1 MSYKKSLSRKSTNT
15 DGALLNKIKGS
26 VTQII
31 KERQYDFYEL
41 EPVEVKEVLLD
52 TETWLGPR
60 DSDGKPDLRYYGAIK
75 GSWIINKEQSF
86 LPMGD
91 GWVLPLDPHIKS
103 YPVRGE
109 SVICVNYLNR
119 TYYTTIINYWN
130 NPNNSVLA
138 GLSEYGIRGTEA
150 PPDIYMK
157 PEFNKPIQAE
167 PGDLV
172 IQGRYNNSINIG
184 SQDMVGSSIKL
195 VAGHSG
201 DRTYDLK
208 KDAASIYIQEKG
220 GVKVKNPNN
229 AMGENIVQGSKI
241 ILDAD
246 EIVINAKKG
255 VKLQSG
261 NLVEV
266 VGKLVELK
274 HNSGGQIV
282 TGETEKPIDEV
293 REKAKKK
300 FNDEVKKKL
309 DEVKKSVKQTIGMPL
324 KEFTDMLENLNN
336 LQDKAKD
343 AMDDAEKLVDKM
355 RNTSFTFNAPK
366 FTKVQNDVNKLQ

>member
-1 MSYKKSLSRKSTNT
+1 
-15 DGALLNKIKGS
+15 
-26 VTQII
+26 
-31 KERQYDFYEL
+31 
-41 EPVEVKEVLLD
+41 
-52 TETWLGPR
+52 
-60 DSDGKPDLRYYGAIK
+60 
-75 GSWIINKEQSF
+75 
-86 LPMGD
+86 
-91 GWVLPLDPHIKS
+91 
-103 YPVRGE
+103 
-109 SVICVNYLNR
+109 
-119 TYYTTIINYWN
+119 
-130 NPNNSVLA
+130 
-138 GLSEYGIRGTEA
+138 
-150 PPDIYMK
+150 
-157 PEFNKPIQAE
+157 
-167 PGDLV
+167 
-172 IQGRYNNSINIG
+172 
-184 SQDMVGSSIKL
+184 MVGSSIKL

-366 FTKVQNDVNKLQ
+366 FTKVQNDINKLQKDLAGTPDLLPNGAPNPKKIKLVADIVNVFRSFSTLDFINEDIVTIEKKK